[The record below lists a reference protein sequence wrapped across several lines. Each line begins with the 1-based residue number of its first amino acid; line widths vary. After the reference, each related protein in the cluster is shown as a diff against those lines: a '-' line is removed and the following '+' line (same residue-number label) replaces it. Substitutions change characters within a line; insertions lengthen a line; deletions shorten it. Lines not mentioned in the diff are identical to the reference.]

1 MRKGLT
7 RLGLSL
13 GVAVVLTACSVA
25 RVTEMNPLP
34 REARWAMLPIVNQS
48 STPQAGQRAEAIA
61 ATLLRAEGVTLVEY
75 PPAED
80 ADSFPVLEEGKRLV
94 EARQWA
100 RRGGYRYGVTGT
112 VSEWRYKSGL
122 DGEPAVGVTL
132 KIIDLQNDTVLW
144 SATGARSGWGRES
157 LAGTGHKVIAGLIE
171 GIELR

>member
-1 MRKGLT
+1 MSNALT
-7 RLGLSL
+7 RLGLVL
-13 GVAVVLTACSVA
+13 AVAVALAACSVA
-25 RVTEMNPLP
+25 RVTDMQPLP
-34 REARWAMLPIVNQS
+34 REGRWVMLPIVNQS

-61 ATLLRAEGVTLVEY
+61 ATLLRADGVTLVEY
-75 PPAED
+75 PS
-80 ADSFPVLEEGKRLV
+80 ADENDEFPVLEEGRRLSR
-94 EARQWA
+94 ASQWA

-122 DGEPAVGVTL
+122 DGEPAVGLTL
-132 KIIDLQNDTVLW
+132 KIIDLENDAVLW